1 MTNEWTMDHSF
12 LQDALIRAVEHMSM
26 SRLPGV
32 GRATQSGTVV
42 ISDAGQE
49 FRCDREALMFAAAVL
64 HPSEFDANAR
74 SHGGMRLKTGK
85 VEDKRGAPS
94 LGKDD
99 EIKYWLDAGMSIR
112 NVAKKLGISKGAVQ
126 NAKARIGQ

>member
-1 MTNEWTMDHSF
+1 MTNEWTTDHGA
-12 LQDALIRAVEHMSM
+12 LQNALIRAMEHMSM

-49 FRCDREALMFAAAVL
+49 FRCDREALMFTAAIVY
-64 HPSEFDANAR
+64 PNEYDSNAR
-74 SHGGMRLKTGK
+74 SHGGMRLKSKGT
-85 VEDKRGAPS
+85 DKRGRAS
-94 LGKDD
+94 LGRDS
-99 EIKYWLDAGMSIR
+99 EIGQLLLNGMSIR
-112 NVAKKLGISKGAVQ
+112 AIATQLGISKGAVQ

>member
-49 FRCDREALMFAAAVL
+49 FLCDREALMFAAAVL

-74 SHGGMRLKTGK
+74 SHGGMRLKSKGT
-85 VEDKRGAPS
+85 DKRGRAS
-94 LGKDD
+94 LGRDN
-99 EIKYWLDAGMSIR
+99 EIGQLLADGMSIR
-112 NVAKKLGISKGAVQ
+112 AIATQLGISKGAVQ